1 MDERI
6 FIIEDDEGIRDLVKV
21 ALKAY
26 NYEVYTFDNAED
38 ALKAIKENKPDL
50 CIFDIMLPGMD
61 GISAVRYLREEPQ
74 FEFIPILML
83 TAKTSEVDRVVG
95 LESGADDYLT
105 KPFGVMELAARVKS
119 LLRRSSRL
127 AKHDL
132 IAIGDISINTA
143 TMEVKKK
150 GVPIELTLKEYEL
163 LKFIMENPERVISRD
178 EILSSIWGFDFTG
191 ETRTLDMHVR
201 TLRQKLGDDAEKP
214 IYIKTVRGVGY
225 RFVPPKV

>member
-1 MDERI
+1 MNEKI

-26 NYEVYTFDNAED
+26 SYDVHTFDNAED
-38 ALKAIKENKPDL
+38 AVKAIKENKPDL

-61 GISAVRYLREEPQ
+61 GLSAVRYLREDPK

-83 TAKTSEVDRVVG
+83 TAKSSEVDRVVG

-143 TMEVKKK
+143 TREVKKK
-150 GVPIELTLKEYEL
+150 GTPVELTLKEYEL
-163 LKFIMENPERVISRD
+163 LKFIMENPERVITRD
-178 EILSSIWGFDFTG
+178 EILSGIWGFDFTG

-214 IYIKTVRGVGY
+214 LYIKTVRGVGY
-225 RFVPPKV
+225 RFVLR

>member
-6 FIIEDDEGIRDLVKV
+6 FIIEDDEGIKDLVKM
-21 ALKAY
+21 ALTAY
-26 NYEVYTFDNAED
+26 SYKVEAFDNAED
-38 ALKAIKENKPDL
+38 AVAAIKENPPDL

-61 GISAVRYLREEPQ
+61 GLTAVRLLRQEPK

-83 TAKTSEVDRVVG
+83 TAKSSEVDRVVG

-143 TMEVKKK
+143 TREVKKK
-150 GVPIELTLKEYEL
+150 GQTIELTLKEYEL
-163 LKFIMENPERVISRD
+163 LKFIMENPERVIGRD
-178 EILSSIWGFDFTG
+178 ELLSGIWGFDFTG

-201 TLRQKLGDDAEKP
+201 TLRQKLGDDAENP

>member
-143 TMEVKKK
+143 TREVKKK

>member
-1 MDERI
+1 MDETI
-6 FIIEDDEGIRDLVKV
+6 FIIEDDEGIKDLVKV
-21 ALKAY
+21 ALAAY
-26 NYEVYTFDNAED
+26 SYKVEAFDNAED
-38 ALKAIKENKPDL
+38 AIATIKENPPDL

-61 GISAVRYLREEPQ
+61 GLTAVRLLRQEPK

-83 TAKTSEVDRVVG
+83 TAKSSEVDRVVG

-143 TMEVKKK
+143 TREVKKK
-150 GVPIELTLKEYEL
+150 GQTIELTLKEYEL
-163 LKFIMENPERVISRD
+163 LKFIMENPERVIGRD
-178 EILSSIWGFDFTG
+178 ELLSGIWGFDFTG

-201 TLRQKLGDDAEKP
+201 TLRQKLGDDAENP